1 MEQMTNKF
9 TMRVS
14 TEHIWV
20 GIAGIIFG
28 CIFSGM
34 GICVCDMDTVFYV
47 LIVFVP
53 MVFAGIYLCWY
64 GMVGKIVIEENA
76 LIFYRP
82 LFPVK
87 KILFSEISVVRY
99 SEIRTTGYD
108 SGRKKLD
115 GYHNGKKLFSIDEN
129 IEKFE
134 VFYSLFA
141 ELNKIERGTLK
152 EEFVIKAPKR
162 NVFSNVFMVVF
173 FGGCFIAMLLWEG
186 EEPESIYGILLA
198 AFTLLGLWELSE
210 TLLWRVSVT
219 YNTVSVRNNLG
230 KIKTYPFRE
239 ITYAKEEK
247 NHIILYSDRRKIVKI
262 CKDYENVALLWERLK
277 REESRL

>member
-1 MEQMTNKF
+1 MINKL

-14 TEHIWV
+14 SEYIWI

-34 GICVCDMDTVFYV
+34 GIYVCDKDTIIYV
-47 LIVFVP
+47 LMVFVP

-76 LIFYRP
+76 LIFHRP

-87 KILFSEISVVRY
+87 KILFSEISVVRC
-99 SEIRTTGYD
+99 SEIRTNGYD
-108 SGRKKLD
+108 SGRKKLE

-129 IEKFE
+129 IELFG

-141 ELNKIERGTLK
+141 EMNKINRGTLK
-152 EEFVIKAPKR
+152 EEFCVKAPQGKIFR
-162 NVFSNVFMVVF
+162 NVFMVVF
-173 FGGCFIAMLLWEG
+173 FGGCLVATFLWEG
-186 EEPESIYGILLA
+186 EELESIYYIIFSL
-198 AFTLLGLWELSE
+198 FTLLGLWEMSE
-210 TLLWRVSVT
+210 TLLWRVGIT
-219 YNTVSVRNNLG
+219 YNTISVRNNWG
-230 KIKTYPFRE
+230 KTKIYPFRE

-247 NHIILYSDRRKIVKI
+247 NYIILYSGRRKIVKI